1 MKLVVMSATLDL
13 QKFTNYFE
21 SDRVITVKGRTFP
34 IEVFH
39 TIQPQLDY
47 MSACMKIILQ
57 IILFEEKGNI
67 LVFLP
72 GQEEID
78 ETQKMLVEKIT
89 LLKKQMDCVV
99 LSLYANLP
107 PHE

>member
-1 MKLVVMSATLDL
+1 M
-13 QKFTNYFE
+13 
-21 SDRVITVKGRTFP
+21 
-34 IEVFH
+34 
-39 TIQPQLDY
+39 
-47 MSACMKIILQ
+47 
-57 IILFEEKGNI
+57 

-78 ETQKMLVEKIT
+78 ETQKMLVEKIS
-89 LLKKQMDCVV
+89 LLKKSMDCVV